1 MKKMNNLAKRY
12 HKCWITTEEKK
23 KRKRFQL
30 FRETIPRIWVS
41 HDELVEYVKSF
52 PQGHKVFVQE
62 FDENCEKGHTYRQIM
77 GLEALDCECCY
88 D

>member
-1 MKKMNNLAKRY
+1 MKMNDLAKRY
-12 HKCWITTEEKK
+12 HKFWITTEEKK
-23 KRKRFQL
+23 KRNRFQL

-41 HDELVEYVKSF
+41 YDELVEYIKSF

-77 GLEALDCECCY
+77 GLEALDCDC
-88 D
+88 